1 MYPNKAKYIFEQT
14 CILFHISYRLTN
26 KAILTKKCVIDFVII
41 YLFHINKL
49 LIEIEQCFCDMHA
62 VCVGFFFGKEYCV
75 LWIFH
80 ASFLFGYTII
90 YYNFYLLSIC
100 MFSYSWIVCQIYSW
114 WHFHFVIWKTSALSR
129 KKETQFLLR

>member
-62 VCVGFFFGKEYCV
+62 VCVGFFLGKNTVCCGSFMLPSCLDIPLYIT
-75 LWIFH
+75 IF
-80 ASFLFGYTII
+80 I
-90 YYNFYLLSIC
+90 YYLYAC
-100 MFSYSWIVCQIYSW
+100 
-114 WHFHFVIWKTSALSR
+114 
-129 KKETQFLLR
+129 FLIPE